1 MQPSIFRGGGSG
13 TRSLRERASERP
25 VLAAS
30 AVLALAVL
38 LAYPAVDWW
47 LRSKGISAP
56 FRYWDFGAYGGAVNR
71 WQAGDSLYLRNDNGG
86 FHGTFLYPPVAVLLF
101 APFVELFGTGVSP
114 QVWNAVG
121 VGTLWVGLQ
130 ALVAALGYDL
140 RWYERGVL
148 LWALL
153 GFQPLLLGLK
163 LGQTAPFMAGLLALA
178 GAGVCRER
186 GGTGESGDADGSD
199 TLGRIA
205 GLTSGL
211 ATAVVGFVKFAY
223 APVGAHLLRSRRRFG
238 AAVAGGLVLVGLSIA
253 VFGVEQNLAYID
265 VLAWGAGRGDS
276 ARSPAL
282 WLAPYYRPLFWV
294 PGSFVLRVTGS
305 LIVAGYALLATGADR
320 EVFALG
326 LAAFPLL
333 TPLAYTY
340 YFVALLPAVVVLLA
354 VELEH
359 DSGYP
364 ALVLVGLLC
373 LQFHS
378 YGLRLLVVEL
388 PDVVPAMTAL
398 SPAYPLLQPGLWGTS
413 CCSASRWF
421 ASANESSFR
430 TDLWRSYPPGEGEF
444 GESTENGCVCG
455 GRQTGASEV
464 DDKEAWCRGPPLS
477 VAPHRAVAQNV
488 SRSSSRR
495 VNGGRREACG

>member
-1 MQPSIFRGGGSG
+1 VQPSTPSDRQGRLG
-13 TRSLRERASERP
+13 SLRERARERP
-25 VLAAS
+25 ALAVS
-30 AVLALAVL
+30 AALALAAL

-47 LRSKGISAP
+47 LRSQGISAP

-71 WQAGDSLYLRNDNGG
+71 WQAGESLYLRNDDGG

-186 GGTGESGDADGSD
+186 SGPDEADGDTD
-199 TLGRIA
+199 TLGRVA
-205 GLTSGL
+205 GVASGL

-238 AAVAGGLVLVGLSIA
+238 AALAGGLALVGLSVA

-282 WLAPYYRPLFWV
+282 WLAPYYRPLFWI
-294 PGSFVLRVTGS
+294 PGSLVLRLTGS
-305 LIVAGYALLATGADR
+305 AIVAGYALLATDADR

-354 VELEH
+354 VELDHERGH
-359 DSGYP
+359 P

-388 PDVVPAMTAL
+388 PNALPALQAL
-398 SPAYPLLQPGLWGTS
+398 SPIYPLLQPGLWGNVLLFGL
-413 CCSASRWF
+413 AMARVGERV
-421 ASANESSFR
+421 ALPER
-430 TDLWRSYPPGEGEF
+430 VRSVVPAGKG
-444 GESTENGCVCG
+444 
-455 GRQTGASEV
+455 
-464 DDKEAWCRGPPLS
+464 
-477 VAPHRAVAQNV
+477 
-488 SRSSSRR
+488 
-495 VNGGRREACG
+495 